1 MMLYVEKKKKTDA
14 IENSGGIILNSKYFN
29 ESGNYKIVFWGVDA
43 AGNKGEVF
51 EFSYYYDGKGPVI
64 TKSKLV
70 KETANGKPTVYLE
83 DVSDDVSNIMD
94 EVYYTIVPSEA
105 ADVTEV
111 NTLISTGMLKSN
123 DDKTFS
129 FSLSE
134 EDIALPEGIYTIFF
148 VLKDSLGNTSDIQK
162 VAYYKLD
169 RAVYDGTIEL
179 EGQFDLEREA
189 VNLSWKESES
199 IKSVDVYARQGQ
211 GI

>member
-1 MMLYVEKKKKTDA
+1 
-14 IENSGGIILNSKYFN
+14 
-29 ESGNYKIVFWGVDA
+29 
-43 AGNKGEVF
+43 
-51 EFSYYYDGKGPVI
+51 
-64 TKSKLV
+64 
-70 KETANGKPTVYLE
+70 
-83 DVSDDVSNIMD
+83 MD